1 MSCLV
6 ESLKVLR
13 GSSKEAVENIN
24 VFNPFKKY
32 MHIKRNLEG
41 ELINII
47 NNAERS
53 EHKQLIL
60 VCGSVGDGKSH
71 LLSYL
76 KNEKKI
82 LENFYLHNDS
92 TESSSPNMTSIETL
106 DQVLKGFRDENI
118 DNGHKEF
125 VIIAVNLGT
134 LNNFIDSEIGNNYK
148 RLAEYVNSKKIL
160 ESYTNVSE
168 YDEDNYFQH
177 INFSDYH
184 LYELTNEGKH
194 IDSFY
199 FRQLM
204 HKLTDENKNNP
215 FYNKYQECSNC
226 ELAAACPIKHN
237 YELIRD
243 EKVQSKIIEVLV
255 EAMIKYKII
264 VSTRSLLNFLYDILV
279 GQEFSISIYRL
290 LNYEDRARAY
300 IKSLLPNLLYS
311 HPDYSN
317 ILEDISKIDPLSIR
331 SESID
336 EIIVRFNI
344 LDDVLALIKDNIAD
358 NICIT
363 ALEEMDINRRVKEK
377 KETKIELLE
386 LFIRLY
392 KLCGTPNKLEIE
404 DEVYQSFIKDL
415 YSYNANDIRGLKE
428 LYSNLIDAIFSWNG
442 GTTKGTVG
450 INIGV
455 NQFNYKVSQGLKIQP
470 YIQHQN
476 SNKNSVLERFV
487 PYITLTISDEKGDR
501 TESIDVDF
509 ALFKLIKDI
518 KEGYRPNARDKNN
531 FISFTNMIDRIY
543 NYGDKKKEVI
553 IETKNT
559 DSISKY
565 ILKKSMFGF
574 EFERIV

>member
-1 MSCLV
+1 MGCLI

-47 NNAERS
+47 NNAEKS
-53 EHKQLIL
+53 THKQLIL

-82 LENFYLHNDS
+82 LDNFYLHNDS

-106 DQVLKGFRDENI
+106 DEVLKGFRDENI
-118 DNGHKEF
+118 EDGHKELI
-125 VIIAVNLGT
+125 IIAVNLGT
-134 LNNFIDSEIGNNYK
+134 LNNFIDSTIGDNYK
-148 RLAEYVNSKKIL
+148 KLAKYVNSKKIL
-160 ESYTNVSE
+160 ESYTNVCE
-168 YDEDNYFQH
+168 YDEENCFQH

-184 LYELTNEGKH
+184 LYELTNEGNH

-199 FRQLM
+199 FRELM
-204 HKLTDENKNNP
+204 HKLTNENKNNP
-215 FYNKYQECSNC
+215 FYSKYQECSNC

-237 YELIRD
+237 YELIRED
-243 EKVQSKIIEVLV
+243 KVQSAIIEVLV

-279 GQEFSISIYRL
+279 GQEFSINTYRS
-290 LNYEDRARAY
+290 LNYEERARSY

-331 SESID
+331 SESTD

-344 LDDVLALIKDNIAD
+344 LDDVLTLMKDNIENNVCMA
-358 NICIT
+358 
-363 ALEEMDINRRVKEK
+363 ALEDMDINRRVKESK
-377 KETKIELLE
+377 DTKIELLE

-392 KLCGTPNKLEIE
+392 KLCGIPNKLEIE

-415 YSYNANDIRGLKE
+415 YSYNADDIRGLKE
-428 LYSNLIDAIFSWNG
+428 LYNNLIDAIFSWNG
-442 GTTKGTVG
+442 GATKGTVG
-450 INIGV
+450 INIGA

-470 YIQHQN
+470 YIQYQ
-476 SNKNSVLERFV
+476 SNNKSNVLERFV
-487 PYITLTISDEKGDR
+487 PYITLTISDEKEDKR
-501 TESIDVDF
+501 ESIDVDF

-531 FISFTNMIDRIY
+531 FISFASMIDRIY

-553 IETKNT
+553 IESKNT
-559 DSISKY
+559 DSSSKY